1 MLADWTCVYFKTD
14 GSTLLV
20 FGGFFFGRVSNS
32 ETGFKLLSICRPNWK
47 LDGSDRSPVQSLEI
61 SSNYRE
67 DEDMDTYLSDADK
80 EAESSCQSNEKRGES
95 FSTNA
100 IYAVPCKNKKVGF
113 SNVLFPL
120 QCFNMLM
127 QILITSKVF
136 HSLLTLQRFIQFL
149 FHMLP
154 FVAHLHELGLFV
166 DPHRFHIFGY

>member
-1 MLADWTCVYFKTD
+1 M
-14 GSTLLV
+14 
-20 FGGFFFGRVSNS
+20 
-32 ETGFKLLSICRPNWK
+32 
-47 LDGSDRSPVQSLEI
+47 QSLEI
-61 SSNYRE
+61 SGNYRE

-127 QILITSKVF
+127 QILITSKAF

-154 FVAHLHELGLFV
+154 FVAYLLLHELGLFV
-166 DPHRFHIFGY
+166 DPHRFHIFDY